1 MGSSYLFMYY
11 FWLHWV
17 FIAAHGLSLVVVC
30 KLLIAVASLVAVP
43 SLLSTGS
50 LVVADGLSCSRA
62 CGIFPDQ
69 GSNLHLL
76 HWQMDSLPLSHQ
88 ENPGG
93 ISEEASS
100 PSLQN
105 SFTLLEYKLR
115 PSGLVREEQMLPLT
129 DNYGIPALRRKA
141 SLLFPLRWPLA

>member
-1 MGSSYLFMYY
+1 
-11 FWLHWV
+11 
-17 FIAAHGLSLVVVC
+17 
-30 KLLIAVASLVAVP
+30 
-43 SLLSTGS
+43 
-50 LVVADGLSCSRA
+50 
-62 CGIFPDQ
+62 
-69 GSNLHLL
+69 
-76 HWQMDSLPLSHQ
+76 MDSLPLSHQ

-115 PSGLVREEQMLPLT
+115 PSGLVREEQKLPLT

-141 SLLFPLRWPLA
+141 SLLFPLR